1 VLLKRY
7 AQQKLLG
14 WQEKEMDQL
23 LEQSRKR
30 QHFESTEKT
39 CNMTVL
45 SVVPQLT
52 SQICQNLD
60 SDSITLLLRNK
71 APNKVQLWEQ
81 LKVVGFSRIISL
93 IYSDVLL
100 VILLRTQV
108 HMLGA
113 YLYLSNKNPDD
124 SALELNPEVQS
135 RFLSASSHFL
145 STGIERLCQFVERVV
160 SLQVSGLSL
169 KSQVTLSDLER
180 ILHDSR
186 IAVENELSLQP
197 ATYLAEILFPQSDP
211 ATPANELLMLNETR
225 GVLESREVRDL
236 VSNCANVGVSCV
248 LDKLAEVMISLAGES
263 DQEFVH
269 PNRAKVYVAKL
280 IPELNNF
287 IHGDEWLQQLLKM
300 DNLCTFGANVY
311 ESFSG

>member
-1 VLLKRY
+1 MFSRMQNFARRHYRKFFVTAAVVGGAVLLKRY
-7 AQQKLLG
+7 AQQKLLD
-14 WQEKEMDQL
+14 WQEKEMDQF

-71 APNKVQLWEQ
+71 APNKVQLCEQ

-145 STGIERLCQFVERVV
+145 SAGIERLCQVKS
-160 SLQVSGLSL
+160 SLSANLFARLCARRSISSSAFTNPSL
-169 KSQVTLSDLER
+169 T
-180 ILHDSR
+180 
-186 IAVENELSLQP
+186 
-197 ATYLAEILFPQSDP
+197 FPYQ
-211 ATPANELLMLNETR
+211 T
-225 GVLESREVRDL
+225 
-236 VSNCANVGVSCV
+236 
-248 LDKLAEVMISLAGES
+248 IS
-263 DQEFVH
+263 
-269 PNRAKVYVAKL
+269 
-280 IPELNNF
+280 F
-287 IHGDEWLQQLLKM
+287 IIQ
-300 DNLCTFGANVY
+300 
-311 ESFSG
+311 FSA